1 MQHIPNVQADGVQ
14 AEMDEEREFYAEE
27 AGVLAELWVND
38 REAIHLAEVSLM
50 MNSGVLAD
58 HCV

>member
-1 MQHIPNVQADGVQ
+1 
-14 AEMDEEREFYAEE
+14 MDEEREFYAEE

-50 MNSGVLAD
+50 MNSGDLVDQCL
-58 HCV
+58 